1 MSHDRIHNA
10 HYLKDVRK
18 ELRNNATPAEAALWS
33 YLKNKKLAGRK
44 FSRQH
49 SIENYVVDFYCSSE
63 KFIIE
68 LDGEIHQ
75 QAMNVAND
83 ADRDA
88 RLHELGY
95 KVLRFENKEVLN
107 NINIVLSKIQ
117 AVFKEH

>member
-1 MSHDRIHNA
+1 M
-10 HYLKDVRK
+10 
-18 ELRNNATPAEAALWS
+18 RNNATPAEAALWI

-63 KFIIE
+63 KLIIE

-75 QAMNVAND
+75 QAMNVVND